1 MGMVKLSS
9 HLDCLLLLLVCQNLH
24 TLWCDDRT
32 VAPVRRKRSCQAE
45 NFRLLKETMDSNA

>member
-45 NFRLLKETMDSNA
+45 NFRLPKETMDSNA